1 MDVCQERPTMTMT
14 SIENNNIKVF
24 LDTNVVI
31 DALTLRDYDYGPS
44 KAVLYN
50 VVKGAVTGYICSKQ
64 ITDIY
69 YIFRKYYQNEDD
81 IRTGIKKITSFFEIL
96 PLFKGDILAC
106 LNTEMPDFE
115 DAILYEVAKVNM
127 IPIIVTN
134 NINHF
139 KGCQK
144 MVLTPQQFL
153 DLYSLE

>member
-1 MDVCQERPTMTMT
+1 MT
-14 SIENNNIKVF
+14 SIENKKIKVF

-44 KAVLYN
+44 KEVLYN
-50 VVKGAVTGYICSKQ
+50 IVKGEVTGYICSKQ

-69 YIFRKYYQNEDD
+69 YIFRKYFKSESE
-81 IRTGIKKITSFFEIL
+81 IRTAIQKISSFFEIL

-106 LNTEMPDFE
+106 LNTKMPDFE

-127 IPIIVTN
+127 IPIIITN

-139 KGCQK
+139 KGCQT
-144 MVLTPQQFL
+144 MILTPQQFL
-153 DLYSLE
+153 DTFSLK